1 MLLLIPC
8 IPVIAA
14 ASALKGYF
22 YGIQDVVPTACSQ
35 VVEQLVKTF
44 LVMAMAGYFVNV
56 GLEYVLVVVYKFKK
70 KRACA
75 NASKKGFMRKRVIV
89 KEIVKI
95 SIPVS
100 FNFITSIMS
109 TVEFILIPRMLVKQH
124 TGIWQTYGNGF
135 RPL

>member
-56 GLEYVLVVVYKFKK
+56 GLEY
-70 KRACA
+70 ACA
-75 NASKKGFMRKRVIV
+75 LATVGMALGEISNLLVFGCSVQIQEKAGLCECIQKRLYEKASY
-89 KEIVKI
+89 
-95 SIPVS
+95 S
-100 FNFITSIMS
+100 
-109 TVEFILIPRMLVKQH
+109 
-124 TGIWQTYGNGF
+124 
-135 RPL
+135 